1 MAIIVAM
8 LEKLKTL
15 ISTIVEFTKKNMVLL
30 SCLLAAGVILIVM
43 AIAASRTRET
53 LRIEPMVMI
62 RLTTDSVDAG
72 QTFQDSSLADHLIE
86 R

>member
-1 MAIIVAM
+1 MAIIAAM

-30 SCLLAAGVILIVM
+30 SCLLAAGIILIVM

-72 QTFQDSSLADHLIE
+72 QVLHDSSLADHLIE